1 MKKALHFL
9 HFLHLKMEPRRKK
22 MEPPFE
28 KIAPPFEKTAPLN
41 FPKVP
46 PFR

>member
-1 MKKALHFL
+1 M
-9 HFLHLKMEPRRKK
+9 HLMHPKMEARLEKSVA
-22 MEPPFE
+22 PFE
-28 KIAPPFEKTAPLN
+28 KIAPPFEKTVPLN

>member
-1 MKKALHFL
+1 M
-9 HFLHLKMEPRRKK
+9 HLMHPKMEPNSRK
-22 MEPPFE
+22 MEAPFE

>member
-1 MKKALHFL
+1 MHP
-9 HFLHLKMEPRRKK
+9 KMEPNSRK
-22 MEPPFE
+22 MEAPFE

>member
-1 MKKALHFL
+1 M
-9 HFLHLKMEPRRKK
+9 HLMHPKMEPNSRK
-22 MEPPFE
+22 MEAPFE
-28 KIAPPFEKTAPLN
+28 KIAPPFEKTVPLN

>member
-1 MKKALHFL
+1 MHP
-9 HFLHLKMEPRRKK
+9 KMEPNSRK
-22 MEPPFE
+22 MEAPFE

-46 PFR
+46 PFI